1 MDVEDAANEFFTW
14 GTYQQVDC
22 LAALDTRTAA
32 GILQRM
38 DPEKRKEVVSMMEPY
53 VAANIVQV
61 GTACNTPRH
70 KATRPLVRRVAG
82 RNVL

>member
-1 MDVEDAANEFFTW
+1 MDIGEAADEFFTW

-38 DPEKRKEVVSMMEPY
+38 DPDRRREVVSMMEPY

-61 GTACNTPRH
+61 G
-70 KATRPLVRRVAG
+70 KAGSALCLLSLHRLLIALTTREG
-82 RNVL
+82 